1 MLCERIRDL
10 RESRRLRQTELAE
23 MLGVNQRT
31 YSRYELGEVAVSLD
45 VIDRL
50 AEKYHIEMREHKFK
64 ALIGKGTIEG
74 HPVLLA
80 KPQTFMN
87 LSGESIGE
95 IVRWYKLD
103 PSRDMIILSDDVT
116 LDAGT
121 TRIRRKGSAGGHNG
135 LKNII
140 AHCGTQDFLR
150 IRIGVGKLE
159 PGGDMVAHVLG
170 RMPQEDRKLA
180 EASFDRAISAILLI
194 LDGQVEK
201 AMNLYNGKVEL

>member
-1 MLCERIRDL
+1 MFII
-10 RESRRLRQTELAE
+10 AG
-23 MLGVNQRT
+23 LGNPGA
-31 YSRYELGEVAVSLD
+31 RYQGTRHNAGFS
-45 VIDRL
+45 VIDAL
-50 AEKYHIEMREHKFK
+50 ADKYNISVDGKK
-64 ALIGKGTIEG
+64 ARAYVGKGIIAG
-74 HPVLLA
+74 QKVILA